1 MMMSQFIPRK
11 FKYRKAHVGTNKGL
25 ATSRASLSYGDYGL
39 KVISPCDITV
49 NQLESA
55 RVSARKGTGKFG
67 RIFFRVYADKP
78 VSRKPLEVRMGSG
91 KGAVD
96 HYVAR
101 VKPGTI
107 IMEICGVSKD
117 MAMDALTRAS
127 HKLPT
132 KTSIVYRIPVCN
144 VA

>member
-1 MMMSQFIPRK
+1 MQMFVPRK
-11 FKYRKAHVGTNKGL
+11 TKYRKAHVGVNKGL
-25 ATSRASLSYGDYGL
+25 ATSRAGLAFGDYGL
-39 KVISPCDITV
+39 KVIDACDIKV

-67 RIFFRVYADKP
+67 RIFFRVYADLP

-91 KGAVD
+91 KGAVS

-101 VKPGTI
+101 VQPGTI
-107 IMEICGVSKD
+107 IMEVAGVSKE
-117 MAMDALTRAS
+117 MALDALHRAS

-132 KTSIVYRIPVCN
+132 KTLIVSRIPVCN
-144 VA
+144 TGEV

>member
-1 MMMSQFIPRK
+1 MMSMFIPRK
-11 FKYRKAHVGTNKGL
+11 RKYRKAHAGVNKGL
-25 ATSRASLSYGDYGL
+25 ATSRATLSYGDYGL
-39 KVISPCDITV
+39 KVTEACDIKV

-67 RIFFRVYADKP
+67 RIFFRVYADLP

-91 KGAVD
+91 KAPVD

-101 VKPGTI
+101 LKPGTI
-107 IMEICGVSKD
+107 IMEVCGVSKE
-117 MAMDALTRAS
+117 MAIDALTRAS

-132 KTSIVYRIPVCN
+132 KTSIVSRIPVCN
-144 VA
+144 TL